1 MKDRSEACRGT
12 SGQRGSPFEQRN
24 QGAFLA
30 PSDLICRVGDPKSL
44 EALMVIDQGDI
55 ELLRR
60 DVKSGE
66 WPEVKIK
73 LEAYPG
79 ETIDSRIV
87 QISNIEL
94 KVTPARL
101 STQAGGSLDTRTD
114 PSGVQRP
121 MSTSYHARAPL
132 PDADGKLRVG
142 LRGYGKVYTGWQ
154 TLGSRLYRYV
164 ARTFHFQL

>member
-1 MKDRSEACRGT
+1 
-12 SGQRGSPFEQRN
+12 
-24 QGAFLA
+24 
-30 PSDLICRVGDPKSL
+30 
-44 EALMVIDQGDI
+44 MVIDQADI
-55 ELLRR
+55 ELVRR
-60 DVKSGE
+60 NTKTGE
-66 WPEVKIK
+66 WPEVEIK

-79 ETIDSRIV
+79 ETIESHIV

-132 PDADGKLRVG
+132 PDAEGKLRVG
-142 LRGYGKVYTGWQ
+142 LRGYGKIYTGWQ